1 MAADT
6 ETEVLREYYSDIDY
20 LSSPEGIMKL
30 IAILGCLCSA
40 VLFLAGGGCAGAAGL
55 AAGGASVAFIT
66 VGLLAVQLT
75 ATLLGAPLY
84 APQAWLYSDVVGSS
98 VLGALLVLSG
108 ALSVTLCELRGFVSY
123 VHAVSFMRFY
133 HIQNS
138 QALSLLEIALD
149 IWEIAHCQGEQLQ
162 KLNACVQADPRLMA
176 YWER

>member
-123 VHAVSFMRFY
+123 VHAPLAAC
-133 HIQNS
+133 NA
-138 QALSLLEIALD
+138 ALVVCGAVATYAAVTRRWD
-149 IWEIAHCQGEQLQ
+149 AARGPAWE
-162 KLNACVQADPRLMA
+162 PRR
-176 YWER
+176 EPPQDVDV